1 MSVQQN
7 VTDFRQTLRDRIS
20 LLGGVAEPVAVA
32 NGELTLTGSSST
44 DFDILNTIVNSFS
57 NSPEFTGTA
66 SFANIAIT
74 NSLIANNSVGNNGQV
89 LESNGSSIYWNDRP
103 PTNFANGQS
112 ITVNNIN
119 ANSIISSNV
128 AFTNASLLGTPTA
141 PTANSGTN
149 TTQIAT
155 TAFVTAGLTAAYPVG
170 SIYLSTVSTNPSTL
184 LGFGTWVAFGTGR
197 MLISADATYT
207 AGSTGGSANT
217 TLTTAN
223 LPSHNHTFTTSAA
236 DLSHTHST
244 TWNNVNDFNQGGNS
258 PGAEQAPDDTQ
269 GSFSIATGGASV
281 DMNHS
286 HSGTTSGTG
295 SGSAVTTISP
305 YIAVYMWN
313 RTV

>member
-7 VTDFRQTLRDRIS
+7 VTEFRQTLRDRIS
-20 LLGGVAEPVAVA
+20 QLGGVAEPVAVA

-44 DFDILNTIVNSFS
+44 DFDILNNIVNSFAA
-57 NSPEFTGTA
+57 SPEFTGTA

-74 NSLIANNSVGNNGQV
+74 NSLIANNSAGNNGQV

-112 ITVNNIN
+112 ITVDNIN
-119 ANSIISSNV
+119 ANSITSSNV
-128 AFTNASLLGTPTA
+128 TFTNASLLGTPTA

-170 SIYLSTVSTNPSTL
+170 SIYLSTVSTNPATL

-197 MLISADATYT
+197 MLISADGTYA
-207 AGSTGGSANT
+207 AGSTGGSATT
-217 TLTTAN
+217 TLAVSN
-223 LPSHNHTFTTSAA
+223 LPSH
-236 DLSHTHST
+236 THSASSSVSDPGHFHT
-244 TWNNVNDFNQGGNS
+244 TNWTDPNDFNPGGQP
-258 PGAEQAPDDTQ
+258 PGAEQNPDDVQ
-269 GSFSIATGGASV
+269 GTFNINTDSKTTGITVSTSIS
-281 DMNHS
+281 N
-286 HSGTTSGTG
+286 TG

>member
-7 VTDFRQTLRDRIS
+7 VTNFRQTLRDRIS
-20 LLGGVAEPVAVA
+20 LLGGVAEPAAVA

-44 DFDILNTIVNSFS
+44 DFDILNNIVNNFAA
-57 NSPEFTGTA
+57 SPEFTGTA

-112 ITVNNIN
+112 ITVDNIN
-119 ANSIISSNV
+119 ANSITSSNV
-128 AFTNASLLGTPTA
+128 TFTDASLLGTPTA
-141 PTANSGTN
+141 PTATSGTN

-155 TAFVTAGLTAAYPVG
+155 TAFVTTALRAAYPIG
-170 SIYLSTVSTNPSTL
+170 SIYISTVSTNPSAL

-197 MLISADATYT
+197 MLISADGTYT
-207 AGSTGGSANT
+207 AGSTGGSATT
-217 TLTTAN
+217 TLSVSN
-223 LPSHNHTFTTSAA
+223 LPSH
-236 DLSHTHST
+236 THSASSSVSDPGHFHTT
-244 TWNNVNDFNQGGNS
+244 TWNNINDFNQGGS
-258 PGAEQAPDDTQ
+258 APGAEQFPDDTQ
-269 GSFSIATGGASV
+269 GTFGIDTDSKSTGISV
-281 DMNHS
+281 S
-286 HSGTTSGTG
+286 TSVSNTG